1 MDEKCEV
8 VNGECRLLPNET
20 EKSKFG
26 GVNHPCQFRGVISGS
41 IEFSGFYC
49 AFLQVYEN
57 LLSVY

>member
-41 IEFSGFYC
+41 IKFFGFFIELLF
-49 AFLQVYEN
+49 FLQNYVFIC
-57 LLSVY
+57 